1 MLNMHLLL
9 IELIALV
16 DVIYDPFLHDRN
28 LRMQIDCN
36 KSRILKAS
44 TLTVDGYLPYGDE
57 LIPNFETLTSDS
69 KYFRDTL
76 VGSKFRNS

>member
-9 IELIALV
+9 TELIALD

-36 KSRILKAS
+36 KSRNWDG
-44 TLTVDGYLPYGDE
+44 TLTVDGLSSLGDRT
-57 LIPNFETLTSDS
+57 NS
-69 KYFRDTL
+69 KL
-76 VGSKFRNS
+76 